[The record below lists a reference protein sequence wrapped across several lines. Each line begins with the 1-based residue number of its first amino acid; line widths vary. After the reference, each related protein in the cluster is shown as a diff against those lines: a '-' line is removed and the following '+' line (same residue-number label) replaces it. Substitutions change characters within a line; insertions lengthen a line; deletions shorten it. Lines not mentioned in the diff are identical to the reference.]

1 MFGKLF
7 KTGLSGGVSLFKELL
22 KQYVQTQQFF
32 KESTNIN
39 IQVVNQLYQI
49 QQNQLYYLQLKK
61 IFM

>member
-22 KQYVQTQQFF
+22 KQSVQTQQFF